1 MLSLRFLAS
10 DHYDAGFPEGVL
22 DSYYVKG
29 NETQKQLWFN
39 SRSNHNSLFK
49 SPQELRLDFSGSIL
63 STHLTCGYYLF
74 IRLLV
79 YLFKEFPV

>member
-1 MLSLRFLAS
+1 MGGASPLPVYSLVQPGRTGSPGTSSPMLSLRFLAS

-29 NETQKQLWFN
+29 NETYKQLWFN

-49 SPQELRLDFSGSIL
+49 SPR
-63 STHLTCGYYLF
+63 
-74 IRLLV
+74 
-79 YLFKEFPV
+79 